1 MKPVLSILIITHNQR
16 DLLKRCFLSVIA
28 QELNVPFEIIISD
41 DRSTD
46 GTDLLVTEFKS
57 SFEGVKRN
65 LIQIKYVRCNSDDC
79 NPYTVSDRC
88 GWNKLNAWRHV
99 SGKYM
104 VNVDADDYLRS
115 EDIYQL
121 QIDLLEEH
129 PECSMCMQRTISLK
143 DGDGYEYG
151 VVWPIHPE
159 LKSGKVLS
167 SSFMISEGIRGL
179 NQSFMIRFRE
189 QDDMETLYGKS
200 YDDTVITYHHLQYG
214 PVVFLD
220 RADYVWIQ
228 YPKSISHNL
237 TPDDDVILHG
247 LLPLYHARLFP
258 SFKHLFL
265 RQGLPDLIHMFKFAS
280 AYPVLSNQ
288 YREDWS
294 HREGFIYRY
303 YTEPKHSLP
312 SIIRYLFCRGLLLV
326 MKRFD
331 LESVKWLDLAET
343 LLVV

>member
-16 DLLKRCFLSVIA
+16 ELLKRCFLSVIA

-46 GTDLLVTEFKS
+46 GTDLLVAEFKATY
-57 SFEGVKRN
+57 ETIKRN
-65 LIQIKYVRCNSDDC
+65 LTQIKYVHCNSDEC
-79 NPYTVSDRC
+79 NPYTISDRC
-88 GWNKLNAWRHV
+88 GWNKLNAWRYV

-104 VNVDADDYLRS
+104 VNVDADDFLRS
-115 EDIYQL
+115 VDIYQL
-121 QIDLLEEH
+121 QIDMLEKH

-143 DGDGYEYG
+143 DGDEYENG

-228 YPKSISHNL
+228 YPNSISHDL
-237 TPDDDVILHG
+237 TLDDDVILHG

-265 RQGLPDLIHMFKFAS
+265 RQGLSDLIHMFKYAS
-280 AYPVLSNQ
+280 TYPVLSNQ
-288 YREDWS
+288 YREEWT

-303 YTEPKHSLP
+303 YTESKHSLP
-312 SIIRYLFCRGLLLV
+312 SLIRYFFCRGLLLV
-326 MKRFD
+326 MKRYS
-331 LESVKWLDLAET
+331 LVSIPWLNLAET
-343 LLVV
+343 LLVA